1 MRTDR
6 APSSNELSDAMR
18 ACRGHLAAAAGF
30 SFGLNLLYLTVPLY
44 SLQVYDRILPSSSE
58 STLVYLT
65 LAAVVALA
73 VLAALDALRAI
84 ILGKAGVR
92 LERAL
97 AKRVLDVTLERS
109 LALGPSERG
118 QSLRDL
124 ETIRQSLAGQ
134 PALSLF
140 DLPWI
145 PVYLV
150 ALFLI
155 HWALG
160 AFSLLFGL
168 LLLAL
173 AIFQDRATRAAQER
187 ARHAATANYAFTE
200 AGLRNAEVVRGM
212 GMFADF
218 YQRWERDRLALVRAQ
233 LRASERS
240 AAIASAIKLVRLLA
254 QTLMLGAAAYLAIRQ
269 LVTPGAIFAAAIL
282 LARAIQPVEQVVG
295 AWRSIVAAMDAY
307 RRVNGLLAQQP
318 ARIERLELPRP
329 QGNIA
334 VTQAS
339 FIAPGG
345 SRPIVQGL
353 SFALA
358 PGEAL
363 GVIGPTAAGKSTLA
377 RLLVGVYPPSSGDV
391 RIDGERA
398 FVWARGAL
406 GRHVGYVP
414 QDVELFPGTVAE
426 NIARFGPA
434 DSEAVVA
441 AAQLAGIHNLVL
453 GMPLGYA
460 TRIGAQGTALSG
472 GQRQLIALARA
483 VYRLPSVVVLDE
495 PNSNLDTAGE
505 EKLLD
510 CLRKLK
516 ESGSTV
522 VIISHRL
529 SALHAVDKL
538 LCLQDGRMVG
548 FGPRQD
554 VMAGLARLSAIPS
567 TNRAGDR

>member
-1 MRTDR
+1 MRSEPT
-6 APSSNELSDAMR
+6 ASSSELSGALR
-18 ACRGHLAAAAGF
+18 ACRGHLVAAAVF
-30 SFGLNLLYLTVPLY
+30 SLGLNLLYLTVPLY
-44 SLQVYDRILPSSSE
+44 SLQVYDRILPSSSDA
-58 STLVYLT
+58 TLVLMT

-84 ILGKAGVR
+84 ILGRAGVR
-92 LERAL
+92 LERTVAV
-97 AKRVLDVTLERS
+97 RVLDVTLERS
-109 LALGPSERG
+109 LALGPNERG

-124 ETIRQSLAGQ
+124 ETVRQSLAGQ
-134 PALSLF
+134 PMLSLF

-155 HWALG
+155 HWTLG
-160 AFSLLFGL
+160 AFSLVCGL
-168 LLLAL
+168 LLFALAL
-173 AIFQDRATRAAQER
+173 MQDRATRAALER
-187 ARHAATANYAFTE
+187 ARHASVANYAFTD

-212 GMFADF
+212 GMFAE
-218 YQRWERDRLALVRAQ
+218 YHQRWERDRLVLVRAQ
-233 LRASERS
+233 LRASERG

-254 QTLMLGAAAYLAIRQ
+254 QTLMLGGATFLAIRQ
-269 LVTPGAIFAAAIL
+269 MVTPGAIFAAAIL

-295 AWRSIVAAMDAY
+295 AWRSIVAALGAY
-307 RRVNGLLAQQP
+307 QRVDRLLAQHPQ
-318 ARIERLELPRP
+318 RIERLELPRP
-329 QGNIA
+329 QGRIA
-334 VTQAS
+334 VEQTA
-339 FIAPGG
+339 FVPPGG
-345 SRPIVQGL
+345 SKPTLQGV
-353 SFALA
+353 SFTLA

-377 RLLVGVYPPSSGDV
+377 RLLVGVYPPSSGEV

-398 FVWARGAL
+398 FTWARGSL

-426 NIARFGPA
+426 NIARFGAA
-434 DSEAVVA
+434 DDEAVVA
-441 AAQLAGIHNLVL
+441 AARLAGIHELVL
-453 GMPLGYA
+453 AMPLGYA
-460 TRIGAQGTALSG
+460 TRIGAHGAALSG

-483 VYRLPSVVVLDE
+483 MFRVPSVVVLDE

-522 VIISHRL
+522 VIISHRAG
-529 SALHAVDKL
+529 ALNGVDKL
-538 LCLQDGRMVG
+538 LLLQEGRMVG
-548 FGPRQD
+548 FGPRQEI
-554 VMAGLARLSAIPS
+554 MSKLARLSPIP
-567 TNRAGDR
+567 TTRAGDR